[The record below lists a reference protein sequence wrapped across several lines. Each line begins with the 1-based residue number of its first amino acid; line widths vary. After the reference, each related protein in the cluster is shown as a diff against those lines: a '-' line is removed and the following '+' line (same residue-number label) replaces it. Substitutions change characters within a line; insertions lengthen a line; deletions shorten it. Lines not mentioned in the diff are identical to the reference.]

1 MTLASRILLRNILSQ
16 NYRIEE
22 NAIFL
27 DSDENGKPFIVGNP
41 FEISISHSA
50 DTVAVAISES
60 VVGIDIEKI
69 RKTDLNLM
77 KRFFEDEDISYVLGD
92 YQSVDDYNGYSSPS
106 VLKRFFEVWTKKEA
120 ASKLDGRG
128 LSVVQKISLC
138 DYSFETVF
146 TEEEKYVIS
155 VCVGKK

>member
-22 NAIFL
+22 NAFFL
-27 DSDENGKPFIVGNP
+27 DSDENGKPFIVGKP
-41 FEISISHSA
+41 FEISISHSI
-50 DTVAVAISES
+50 DTVAVAISDFP
-60 VVGIDIEKI
+60 VGIDIEKI

-77 KRFFEDEDISYVLGD
+77 KRFFEGEEISYVLGG
-92 YQSVDDYNGYSSPS
+92 YQTGEDYNEYSSPS

-128 LSVVQKISLC
+128 LSAVQKISLC
-138 DYSFETVF
+138 DYIFETEL
-146 TEEEKYVIS
+146 TEDEKYVVS
-155 VCVGKK
+155 VCIGKK